1 MAKPSRSAPAVSA
14 RNSEPKSQAAIQTVI
29 SSRSGPLPTPVELAA
44 YNELLPGTAER
55 IIAMAE
61 REQAARHNADD
72 QAQRADISHRDEML
86 AAQKAHTRSVFV
98 LELVGQIFGVSVA
111 LACTA
116 GAVYTA
122 VVGAH
127 PVVSVALVGLPIAA
141 IIKALR
147 GGGSKK
153 VIH

>member
-1 MAKPSRSAPAVSA
+1 M
-14 RNSEPKSQAAIQTVI
+14 
-29 SSRSGPLPTPVELAA
+29 PTPLELAA

-72 QAQRADISHRDEML
+72 QAQRADISHRDQLL
-86 AAQKAHTRSVFV
+86 AAQKAHTRSAFV
-98 LELVGQIFGVSVA
+98 LELVGQIFGVTVA

-122 VVGAH
+122 IVGAH

-147 GGGSKK
+147 GGGSNKE
-153 VIH
+153 IH